1 MLFREKRSL
10 QIRIFHWGN
19 AVAFFLTL
27 MLVLIKK
34 NNVFSTKTTDA
45 FWNFHPYV
53 GFVLM
58 GLLLYRLFIYLNE
71 RAHPKDYSSKPL
83 FFKLIKAFHN
93 SYYFV
98 LLFMGISGVLV
109 FCHTP
114 LGISHGTSDK
124 ISEIHGYF
132 RWFFI
137 FFTLAHFGGVF
148 NANRGEDKGI
158 IRDMLLGEEPKE

>member
-1 MLFREKRSL
+1 MLFREKKSL
-10 QIRIFHWGN
+10 HIRIFHWGN

-27 MLVLIKK
+27 LLVLIKK
-34 NNVFSTKTTDA
+34 LNVLSTKATDEV
-45 FWNFHPYV
+45 WSWHPYV

-58 GLLLYRLFIYLNE
+58 GLLLYRLFIYLDE
-71 RAHPKDYSSKPL
+71 RAHLKDYSGKPL

-98 LLFMGISGVLV
+98 LLFMGVSGVIV
-109 FCHTP
+109 FDHTL
-114 LGISHGTSDK
+114 LGISHGTADK
-124 ISEIHGYF
+124 ISAIHGYF

-137 FFTLAHFGGVF
+137 FFTLSHFGGVF

-158 IRDMLLGEEPKE
+158 IRDMLLGDEPKE